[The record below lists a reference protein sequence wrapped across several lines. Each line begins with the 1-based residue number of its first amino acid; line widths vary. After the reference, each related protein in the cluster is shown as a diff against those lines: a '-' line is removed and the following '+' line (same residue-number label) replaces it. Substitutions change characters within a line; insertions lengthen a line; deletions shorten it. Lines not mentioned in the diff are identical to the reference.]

1 MSRRKSTNSRR
12 GSTSWTCSR
21 PLTLRA
27 TFFFG
32 TAGIIFSYISISPR
46 GSSLSRARVPAI
58 AWGSKPNTELEIEKA
73 RHKREK
79 GKDASSEG
87 EKPCQDRNSPPLAA
101 QNFRGQRVLIDI
113 SPIEDLNR
121 RVAHRNRYPDQIP
134 YFVLVC
140 SESNEELKRLPILS
154 LSLRRSLHRLRHAA
168 EIDAV
173 NVHRIRRGCQ
183 DILLASRRDIF
194 FQNIEEHVGMLYVG
208 FAMGGEVRHLR

>member
-1 MSRRKSTNSRR
+1 MNLLETVDLEGNLLLWHRRHHFLLYLNFSSGIKFESR
-12 GSTSWTCSR
+12 
-21 PLTLRA
+21 
-27 TFFFG
+27 
-32 TAGIIFSYISISPR
+32 
-46 GSSLSRARVPAI
+46 RVPAI
-58 AWGSKPNTELEIEKA
+58 AWGSKPNTEFEIEKA

-183 DILLASRRDIF
+183 DILLPSGRDIF
-194 FQNIEEHVGMLYVG
+194 LQNIDEHVRVFHVG
-208 FAMGGEVRHLR
+208 LTMRGKV